1 MIKVIASDMDGT
13 LLNSEHTISKR
24 TYDII
29 QKVQRAGIR
38 FMIATGR
45 DFPSASD
52 TLKRFPL
59 CCDWVTGSGA
69 EIRNEAG
76 ELLLT
81 IPMDPSC
88 FGEIVSCVRQFPAS
102 IRFCTT
108 GRDLVLTES
117 EDLEDP
123 GGVEIVF
130 RRQQG

>member
-59 CCDWVTGSGA
+59 CCDWVTAVSYTH
-69 EIRNEAG
+69 
-76 ELLLT
+76 LT
-81 IPMDPSC
+81 CIIP
-88 FGEIVSCVRQFPAS
+88 IFP
-102 IRFCTT
+102 ICWKM
-108 GRDLVLTES
+108 
-117 EDLEDP
+117 
-123 GGVEIVF
+123 
-130 RRQQG
+130 

>member
-1 MIKVIASDMDGT
+1 
-13 LLNSEHTISKR
+13 
-24 TYDII
+24 
-29 QKVQRAGIR
+29 
-38 FMIATGR
+38 MIATGR

-76 ELLLT
+76 GVVADNSDGSFL
-81 IPMDPSC
+81 

-117 EDLEDP
+117 EDLEGQILEESRLFF
-123 GGVEIVF
+123 GGSRGW
-130 RRQQG
+130 RRSGPPSSFNS